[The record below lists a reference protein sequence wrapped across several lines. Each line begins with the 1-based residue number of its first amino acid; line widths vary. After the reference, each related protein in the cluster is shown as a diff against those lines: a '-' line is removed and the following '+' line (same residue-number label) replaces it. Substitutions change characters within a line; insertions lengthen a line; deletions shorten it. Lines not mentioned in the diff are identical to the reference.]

1 MAKKKITEPTNKSE
15 LTLAYIKK
23 KIKDMSDADFDKW
36 TKALEEIDNNKELK
50 EAKDIRNAKLKK
62 YAELFM
68 PQLMVPAKKLTE
80 VEKAKKL
87 RDEAK
92 KEKEK
97 KEEEEKKKKEKEE
110 KKAK

>member
-1 MAKKKITEPTNKSE
+1 MAKKKITEPTKKSE

-23 KIKDMSDADFDKW
+23 QIKDMSDKDFEKW
-36 TKALEEIDNNKELK
+36 TKALEEIDNNPNLK
-50 EAKDIRNAKLKK
+50 VAKDIRNEKLKK

-68 PQLMVPAKKLTE
+68 PQLTAKKLTE

-87 RDEAK
+87 REEAK
-92 KEKEK
+92 KAK
-97 KEEEEKKKKEKEE
+97 E

>member
-1 MAKKKITEPTNKSE
+1 MAKKKITEPTKKSE

-23 KIKDMSDADFDKW
+23 RIKDMTDADFDKW
-36 TKALEEIDNNKELK
+36 TKALEEIDNNPELK

-68 PQLMVPAKKLTE
+68 PQLTANKLTE

-87 RDEAK
+87 REEAK
-92 KEKEK
+92 KAKEK
-97 KEEEEKKKKEKEE
+97 KE

>member
-1 MAKKKITEPTNKSE
+1 MAKKKITEPTKKSE
-15 LTLAYIKK
+15 LTLAFIKK

-36 TKALEEIDNNKELK
+36 TKALEEIDNNHELK

-68 PQLMVPAKKLTE
+68 PQLTAKKLTE

-87 RDEAK
+87 REEAK
-92 KEKEK
+92 KAKEEKEK
-97 KEEEEKKKKEKEE
+97 KEKKE

>member
-1 MAKKKITEPTNKSE
+1 MAKKKIPEPTKKSE

-23 KIKDMSDADFDKW
+23 QIKDMSDKDFEKW
-36 TKALEEIDNNKELK
+36 TKALEEIDNNPDLK
-50 EAKDIRNAKLKK
+50 VAKDIRNEKLKK

-68 PQLMVPAKKLTE
+68 PQLTAKKLTE

-92 KEKEK
+92 KAK
-97 KEEEEKKKKEKEE
+97 E